1 MASPEHPT
9 PDPSPW
15 YLRPGLSR
23 RIVVTLAVALALLFL
38 LDLALALSGGGKK
51 PYFPWEKW
59 PGLNAIFGF
68 VACTLLVLTARFVL
82 RPLVKRDEAYYESPT
97 NEEGGKNDA

>member
-1 MASPEHPT
+1 MAPPEQPT

-23 RIVVTLAVALALLFL
+23 RLVVTLAAALAALFL
-38 LDLALALSGGGKK
+38 LDIALAVSGGGKP

-59 PGLNAIFGF
+59 PGLNAISGF
-68 VACTLLVLTARFVL
+68 VACALLVLAARFVL
-82 RPLVKRDEAYYESPT
+82 RPLVKRDEGYYESHPT
-97 NEEGGKNDA
+97 AEGGKNDA